1 MFCDSCGA
9 PQLTMPLRVA
19 TRAEEFRVREPYES
33 AFPRNRWAVAA
44 LLILCL
50 AISTS
55 LIAVYYYVAYQEL
68 LRGSRGTSIQVN
80 LGINYGAGKATVWF
94 NGTNARKGNTLLDLT
109 KAVAAVDGT
118 EYPGAGTFVNSIN
131 GVKNAH
137 PRYWMWWMWTKGQG
151 WVLGPLASD
160 RYVAGDG
167 ETLLWYYED
176 TSVTPLPKPP

>member
-1 MFCDSCGA
+1 MPVRIA
-9 PQLTMPLRVA
+9 P
-19 TRAEEFRVREPYES
+19 RAGEFMVRAAHES
-33 AFPRNRWAVAA
+33 AFPRNKWAVAA
-44 LLILCL
+44 LVILCL

-68 LRGSRGTSIQVN
+68 LRSSRGTTIQVN

-94 NGTNARKGNTLLDLT
+94 NGTRMRKGDTLLDLT
-109 KAVAAVDGT
+109 KAVATVDGT

-137 PRYWMWWMWTKGQG
+137 PRYWMWWMWSKSEG
-151 WVLGPLASD
+151 WVSGPVASD
-160 RYVAGDG
+160 RYIVGDG